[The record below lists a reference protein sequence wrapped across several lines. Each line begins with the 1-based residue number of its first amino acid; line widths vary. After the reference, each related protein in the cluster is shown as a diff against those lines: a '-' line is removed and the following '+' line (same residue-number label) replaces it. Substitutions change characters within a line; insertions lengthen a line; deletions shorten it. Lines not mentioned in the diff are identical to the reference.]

1 MQLPSDPTDKTTCH
15 SACARA
21 TMSGMPKS
29 NSEAGTPRIQATYV
43 QAMLRC
49 ARRLHSSEAPAPA
62 PLPPTT
68 AEARQLHPPPVA
80 LSTLPATAPPLRR
93 GFTSMQHILGS
104 MSQER
109 LNVQQDAA
117 GGARLSSRNHCLPW
131 PPSTGSCIHYAPS
144 IFLSSFAFYPNHSS
158 IFISYDHSKS
168 PTYSS
173 ISPPKYHTSHEL
185 GLDAPL

>member
-1 MQLPSDPTDKTTCH
+1 MQLPSDPTDKTVCH

-21 TMSGMPKS
+21 TMSGMPRS
-29 NSEAGTPRIQATYV
+29 NSEAGTPRTQATYV

-49 ARRLHSSEAPAPA
+49 ARRLHSSEAPTPA

-109 LNVQQDAA
+109 LNVQQE
-117 GGARLSSRNHCLPW
+117 RCRKSTTFKQESLSPLASQQLYPLRPQHLPL
-131 PPSTGSCIHYAPS
+131 I
-144 IFLSSFAFYPNHSS
+144 IRFLPQSLEHL
-158 IFISYDHSKS
+158 HQ
-168 PTYSS
+168 
-173 ISPPKYHTSHEL
+173 L
-185 GLDAPL
+185 